1 MIRQKEIIKIFE
13 VLNFKEYSKTECL
26 TDHSYTCTQAHKR
39 MTCKINEP

>member
-26 TDHSYTCTQAHKR
+26 TDTLTLVLRYIK
-39 MTCKINEP
+39 E